1 MRQLN
6 FFTQHQCANCLQDLQ
21 PSPRNPNVCAG
32 FYDQDTKQYV
42 CNLCRQVHYYKKS
55 QTPKKGMFSEVPVP
69 TLNYNF

>member
-6 FFTQHQCANCLQDLQ
+6 FFTQHQCAHCLRDLE
-21 PSPRNPNVCAG
+21 PSPRNPNRCSG

-42 CNLCRQVHYYKKS
+42 CNTCRQLHYNKKN
-55 QTPKKGMFSEVPVP
+55 QTKFSGMYSEVPVP